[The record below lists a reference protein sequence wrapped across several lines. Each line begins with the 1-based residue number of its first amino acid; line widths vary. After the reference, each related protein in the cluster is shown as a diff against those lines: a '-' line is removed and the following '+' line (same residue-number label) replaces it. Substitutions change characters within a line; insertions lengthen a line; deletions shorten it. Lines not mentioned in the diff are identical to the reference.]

1 MLTARMAGWVAALLM
16 IVAAAAARPAAA
28 DPVSYAGF
36 SNGCFS
42 SISCTP
48 SATADYQTATYL
60 GLTYVNSTFSGSTD
74 LSGFAA
80 LGANAATFGTQNLN
94 NLGAF
99 YLNTTAAS
107 YAGEHFDLLVS
118 FTVPGAGDQV
128 YSAVLR
134 GSVTS
139 GGAGGGVT
147 IDFDNTPIDIP
158 LGNGYV
164 AYGFNVADVNLH
176 QPDATDCPA
185 GFTGSC
191 APITANFTLL
201 PITVPEPTSIT
212 LLGTGLVGLLGAL
225 RRRRKG

>member
-1 MLTARMAGWVAALLM
+1 MTCSV
-16 IVAAAAARPAAA
+16 
-28 DPVSYAGF
+28 
-36 SNGCFS
+36 
-42 SISCTP
+42 TP
-48 SATADYQTATYL
+48 SAAPAAVGCALPAPRIL
-60 GLTYVNSTFSGSTD
+60 GND
-74 LSGFAA
+74 
-80 LGANAATFGTQNLN
+80 
-94 NLGAF
+94 
-99 YLNTTAAS
+99 
-107 YAGEHFDLLVS
+107 
-118 FTVPGAGDQV
+118 
-128 YSAVLR
+128 
-134 GSVTS
+134 